1 MAVSSKMFKFLIV
14 ATIMLFQIDSIHAK
28 NDLDILKLDQGW
40 KFCPTQS
47 YSPNADISELTC
59 HPISLPGGWESVIP
73 NYDGYG
79 LLYQEF
85 TIDNS
90 FSKNALGIYFDR
102 IRDADKVFING
113 IKIGET
119 GNFPPNYEKAV
130 FYSRLY
136 SIPLQLLKFNQTNN
150 LSIWVYNG
158 ARPGGIM
165 VNTPYIGFYQ
175 SMVSDNHNSNYI
187 SFAFIVILVVFS
199 VIHLINFIFNIS
211 SKENLYYSMFLLA
224 WSAYILSSNNLALI
238 LNVPLNALFRLNVI
252 LFFSI
257 FSLFVL
263 FIFSFFKQQIPIV
276 LQICI
281 SVALLCIPIS
291 IFLPELKQ
299 LYFLVSIVELLT
311 IPSLVYVVLLLI
323 NVIKKK
329 FEYSKVMAAVVGIY
343 IIFGISEIIQ
353 DYFIANEAASYSPL
367 GPWVL
372 IIITLVLTFIVGHKN
387 MSYYHKATFD
397 GLTGILRFEN
407 FTNKLKNLLVYT
419 ANTNQAIGI
428 LMVDLDDFKLVNDK
442 YGHILGDKVLI
453 LLTKTMNQELAHND
467 LLARYGGDE
476 FCLAITRKDSSQLKE
491 FIHLFHEKLNNLTL
505 QHGDEVIQIH
515 TTIGAAILSKKLNE
529 YQPENLVEV
538 ADNLLIKAKKNSKGK
553 VNIINQNGP

>member
-1 MAVSSKMFKFLIV
+1 MAMNSTMFKFLIA
-14 ATIMLFQIDSIHAK
+14 ATIMLFHVDSIHAK
-28 NDLDILKLDQGW
+28 NDREILKLDQGW

-47 YSPNADISELTC
+47 YTPKVDISELTC
-59 HPISLPGGWESVIP
+59 LPISLPGGWESVVP

-79 LLYQEF
+79 ILYKEF

-90 FSKNALGIYFDR
+90 FSKKALGIYFDR
-102 IRDADKVFING
+102 IRDADKVLING
-113 IKIGET
+113 VKIGET
-119 GNFPPNYEKAV
+119 GEFPPNYEKAV

-136 SIPLQLLKFNQTNN
+136 SIPLELLKFNQTNY
-150 LSIWVYNG
+150 LSVWVYNG

-165 VNTPYIGFYQ
+165 VNSPYIGFYQ

-199 VIHLINFIFNIS
+199 IIHLINFIFNIS

-238 LNVPLNALFRLNVI
+238 IDIPLNALFRLNVI
-252 LFFSI
+252 LFFAI

-281 SVALLCIPIS
+281 TIALFCIPIS
-291 IFLPELKQ
+291 VFLPELKQ

-311 IPSLVYVVLLLI
+311 IPSLIYVVLLLI
-323 NVIKKK
+323 HVIKKK
-329 FEYSKVMAAVVGIY
+329 FEYSKVMSIVVTMY
-343 IIFGISEIIQ
+343 IAFGISEIIQ
-353 DYFIANEAASYSPL
+353 DYFVANEAASYSPL

-372 IIITLVLTFIVGHKN
+372 IIITLALTFIVGHKN

-397 GLTGILRFEN
+397 GLTGVLRFEN
-407 FTNKLKNLLVYT
+407 FANKLMNLLIYTNK
-419 ANTNQAIGI
+419 TNQAIGI
-428 LMVDLDDFKLVNDK
+428 LMVDLDDFKQINDK

-453 LLTKTMNQELAHND
+453 LMTKTMNKELEHND

-476 FCLAITRKDSSQLKE
+476 FCLAITRKNTSDVEE
-491 FIHLFHEKLNNLTL
+491 FIHQFHDKLNKISLMHNNK
-505 QHGDEVIQIH
+505 VIQVN
-515 TTIGAAILSKKLNE
+515 TTIGATIIHSNLHEHL
-529 YQPENLVEV
+529 PEALVEV
-538 ADNLLIKAKKNSKGK
+538 ADNLLIQAKKNSKGM
-553 VNIINQNGP
+553 VNIYQSE